1 MSGVWG
7 ERKIY
12 WKGRGSGRAFY
23 FWAGRGRSKSL
34 PSRRGREKGG
44 APGLDFSGVETGK
57 AGSSTSLG
65 MTTCTWGM
73 KRKNKTNWIK
83 GCKERGEWAELCFM
97 ARAAGLGL
105 GVLKP
110 YGESGR
116 YDVAV
121 ENGGR
126 ILRVQVKSTIYCR
139 RGGEYS
145 LNVMGPGRK
154 KYAAGT
160 VDFFA
165 VFVIPLGE
173 WYIIPYEAMGKRLTL
188 HFTPGSKRSKWTG
201 YREAWDLLRVIEIQ
215 ACADPMFLAEEGAGA
230 LV

>member
-1 MSGVWG
+1 
-7 ERKIY
+7 
-12 WKGRGSGRAFY
+12 
-23 FWAGRGRSKSL
+23 
-34 PSRRGREKGG
+34 
-44 APGLDFSGVETGK
+44 
-57 AGSSTSLG
+57 
-65 MTTCTWGM
+65 M

-110 YGESGR
+110 YGDSGR

-154 KYAAGT
+154 RYAAGT

-188 HFTPGSKRSKWTG
+188 HFRPGSKRSKWTG
-201 YREAWDLLRVIEIQ
+201 YREAWDLLSVIEIQ

-230 LV
+230 VV